1 MQMPE
6 ISPDGRIIQ
15 RQKVLNVK
23 IPKGIREGQQIR
35 LKEQGAPALGG
46 GQAGDLYLEIEFLPD
61 SLLRVEGKDVYLS
74 LPVTPWE
81 AALGGKVNVPL
92 PSGEIDLSIPAN
104 SSGGRKLRVRG
115 KGLPAKE
122 PGDLY
127 VILEIVQPPADS
139 EAARRIYSE
148 MKDELD
154 FNPRAGMRRH

>member
-1 MQMPE
+1 MLSTLP
-6 ISPDGRIIQ
+6 RIIT
-15 RQKVLNVK
+15 K
-23 IPKGIREGQQIR
+23 
-35 LKEQGAPALGG
+35 
-46 GQAGDLYLEIEFLPD
+46 
-61 SLLRVEGKDVYLS
+61 
-74 LPVTPWE
+74 
-81 AALGGKVNVPL
+81 ALGGKVNVPL
-92 PSGEIDLSIPAN
+92 PAGEIDLSIPAN